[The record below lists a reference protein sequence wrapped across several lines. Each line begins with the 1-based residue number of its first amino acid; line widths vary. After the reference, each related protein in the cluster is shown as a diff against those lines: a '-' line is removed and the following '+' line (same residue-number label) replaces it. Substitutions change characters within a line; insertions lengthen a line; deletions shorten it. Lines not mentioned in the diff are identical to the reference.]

1 MQKSD
6 NQTRN
11 QRSWRTFREQH
22 DPEARRE
29 RRGAKKS
36 LPPQEVVPQSPTIST
51 PQPATTLSEAPSPA
65 TSEESNSESPGC
77 GQGPKPTHL
86 RQSKKARTEVPPGA
100 AAPRRRSSISLASL
114 SSTRSNSSELCA
126 RKVGCGCSSWAK
138 TMSPSR
144 ASFRRLTARAKKSQ
158 VSWTSNAGRGLIWT
172 LRTLRSERETAFAD
186 CASCESSYRRGGED
200 SNNKSP

>member
-36 LPPQEVVPQSPTIST
+36 LPPQEVVPQSPTISS

-100 AAPRRRSSISLASL
+100 AAPEAEVIDLTGEPLVHAKQFKRAL
-114 SSTRSNSSELCA
+114 
-126 RKVGCGCSSWAK
+126 RKKGWV
-138 TMSPSR
+138 
-144 ASFRRLTARAKKSQ
+144 RL
-158 VSWTSNAGRGLIWT
+158 LIV
-172 LRTLRSERETAFAD
+172 
-186 CASCESSYRRGGED
+186 GED
-200 SNNKSP
+200 NVPFSCVIPPSDSEGEEEPGVLDEQCGPWSHLDSADFEI